1 MPYIPMTD
9 VESSNIQAIGY
20 DRKIQTLRV
29 AFQDQ
34 SGIPRVYDYPLVPE
48 IEYKRLM
55 EAESK
60 GKFFN
65 SRVKP
70 MYGFR
75 SVRPD
80 ELIAPAEEVPVVPP
94 TYPRTPE
101 GEIDYAAIPKID
113 LPKMMEESATAGHTE
128 GDDHE

>member
-1 MPYIPMTD
+1 MPYIPLTD

-34 SGIPRVYDYPLVPE
+34 SGVPRVYDYPLVPE
-48 IEYKRLM
+48 SEYNRLM

-75 SVRPD
+75 SVRPE
-80 ELIAPAEEVPVVPP
+80 ELVAPPVEVPPV
-94 TYPRTPE
+94 TPRTAE
-101 GEIDYAAIPKID
+101 GEIDYEKIPIID
-113 LPKMMEESATAGHTE
+113 LPKMVEEVTTEEDGH
-128 GDDHE
+128 

>member
-1 MPYIPMTD
+1 MPYIPLTD

-34 SGIPRVYDYPLVPE
+34 SGVPRVYDYPLVPE
-48 IEYKRLM
+48 SEYNRLM

-75 SVRPD
+75 SVRPE
-80 ELIAPAEEVPVVPP
+80 ELIAPAEEVPP
-94 TYPRTPE
+94 T
-101 GEIDYAAIPKID
+101 AIKEDGQPAD
-113 LPKMMEESATAGHTE
+113 WSALADDAHAEMLTAE
-128 GDDHE
+128 KDDE

>member
-1 MPYIPMTD
+1 MPYIPLTD

-34 SGIPRVYDYPLVPE
+34 SGVPRVYDYPLVPE
-48 IEYKRLM
+48 SEYNRLM

-75 SVRPD
+75 SVRPE
-80 ELIAPAEEVPVVPP
+80 ELIAPIEEAPVVLS
-94 TYPRTPE
+94 TY
-101 GEIDYAAIPKID
+101 
-113 LPKMMEESATAGHTE
+113 E
-128 GDDHE
+128 GDDRE

>member
-1 MPYIPMTD
+1 MGLGLLKHGRIKRGGEDNNMPYIPLTD

-34 SGIPRVYDYPLVPE
+34 SGVPRVYDYPLVPE
-48 IEYKRLM
+48 SEYNRLM

-75 SVRPD
+75 SVRPE
-80 ELIAPAEEVPVVPP
+80 ELIAPIEEAPVVLS
-94 TYPRTPE
+94 TY
-101 GEIDYAAIPKID
+101 
-113 LPKMMEESATAGHTE
+113 E
-128 GDDHE
+128 GDDRE